1 MFHWLLKF
9 PALPL
14 KYLLP
19 LPLLLIAFGLVGE
32 QLTNR
37 VLSLSFVGLD
47 KLQAENSHLQVQ
59 LPVNATVV
67 IAEIERELD
76 FTEVEIETTKSPV
89 KKLRFEFPNVD
100 AIALQT
106 ILARELNLSSRAK
119 KLQSGTQIQGQFKFS
134 IQGVLAQI
142 DRRQG
147 MTKVEIVTIDSA
159 MKNLELEF
167 PVTDIERLKDT
178 IAQELGLSRQEIRM
192 LVSYRV
198 IN

>member
-1 MFHWLLKF
+1 MFHWLLKL

-19 LPLLLIAFGLVGE
+19 LPLLLIAFGLLGE
-32 QLTNR
+32 RLTDR

-59 LPVNATVV
+59 LSVKATVV
-67 IAEIERELD
+67 KAEIERELE

-89 KKLRFEFPNVD
+89 KKLRFEFPNLD

-106 ILARELNLSSRAK
+106 ILDRELNLSSGSR

-142 DRRQG
+142 DKQQG
-147 MTKVEIVTIDSA
+147 VTKVEIVTIDSA

-167 PVTDIERLKDT
+167 PVTDIEQLKDILT
-178 IAQELGLSRQEIRM
+178 QELGLSREEIRM
-192 LVSYRV
+192 LVSYRI

>member
-1 MFHWLLKF
+1 MFHWLLKLSV
-9 PALPL
+9 LPL
-14 KYLLP
+14 KFLLP
-19 LPLLLIAFGLVGE
+19 LPLLLTAFGLFGE

-59 LPVNATVV
+59 LPVKATVV
-67 IAEIERELD
+67 KAEIERELE

-106 ILARELNLSSRAK
+106 ILARELNLASGGRE
-119 KLQSGTQIQGQFKFS
+119 LQSGMQIQGQFKFS
-134 IQGVLAQI
+134 VQGILAQI
-142 DRRQG
+142 DKQQG
-147 MTKVEIVTIDSA
+147 TTKVEIVTIDSA
-159 MKNLELEF
+159 IKNLKLEF
-167 PVTDIERLKDT
+167 PVTEIERLKDT
-178 IAQELGLSRQEIRM
+178 MVQELGLSRQEIRM
-192 LVSYRV
+192 LVSYRF